1 MVAEIV
7 FGGTTISNIKD
18 VAELSGVSVATVSRV
33 FNGYADVSEKTK
45 RRVLEKARELDY
57 APSAAARTL
66 VKQRSHL
73 VGVVLFTGEDH
84 PDLQHP
90 FFQEVL
96 VGMKHGVGALGYDLL
111 LFATEVPGDN
121 RGPHSYVKRVRHHQ
135 IDGVALMGVSRDDLE
150 IQRLLESETPVITI
164 DLEVAGGRSSYVTS
178 DNLGGARLAVRH
190 LHSLG
195 HTKIATIAGPQRM
208 KPGADRLIGYRT
220 ELHAL
225 GLPSIPGYEQEG
237 DFYLESGEAAMRTL
251 LALPEPPT
259 AVFAAADMMAAG
271 AIRAVDAAGLRVPDD
286 IALVGFDDIQIA
298 PMLSPAL
305 TTIRQ
310 DKVGLGMAAARSL
323 IELIER
329 PEELNPPVLTLPVEL
344 VVRASCG
351 ATRMQPAVEGAPRRR
366 KEVAPRRRA
375 RG

>member
-1 MVAEIV
+1 
-7 FGGTTISNIKD
+7 
-18 VAELSGVSVATVSRV
+18 
-33 FNGYADVSEKTK
+33 
-45 RRVLEKARELDY
+45 VLEKARELDY

-73 VGVVLFTGEDH
+73 VGVVLFTGQDH

-96 VGMKHGVGALGYDLL
+96 VGMKHGVGAFGYDLL
-111 LFATEVPGDN
+111 LFATEVPGAKL
-121 RGPHSYVKRVRHHQ
+121 GPHSYVKRVRHHQ
-135 IDGVALMGVSRDDLE
+135 IDGVALMGVGRDDPE
-150 IQRLLESETPVITI
+150 IQRLLESVTPVITI
-164 DLEVAGGRSSYVTS
+164 DLEVAGDRSSYVTS

-190 LHSLG
+190 LNSLG
-195 HTKIATIAGPQRM
+195 HTKIATIAGPQSM

-225 GLPSIPGYEQEG
+225 GLPSVPGYEQAG

-271 AIRAVDAAGLRVPDD
+271 AIRAVDGAGLRVPDD
-286 IALVGFDDIQIA
+286 IALVGFDDVQIA

-310 DKVGLGMAAARSL
+310 DKVGLGLAAARSL

-351 ATRMQPAVEGAPRRR
+351 ATRSMPAVEGAPRRR
-366 KEVAPRRRA
+366 KEVAPTRRA
-375 RG
+375 RS